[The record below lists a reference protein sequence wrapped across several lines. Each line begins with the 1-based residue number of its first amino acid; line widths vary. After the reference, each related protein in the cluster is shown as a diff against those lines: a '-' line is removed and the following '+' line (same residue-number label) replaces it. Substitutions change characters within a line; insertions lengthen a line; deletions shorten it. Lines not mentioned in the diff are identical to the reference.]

1 MWICFL
7 LGLFNVGNK
16 LLVSLDLF
24 LKVRAR
30 IKLGHHPTEVTRTI
44 LDQSHPGKQYFT
56 YQTSSNTLCILNGL
70 CLLPLTGLSTFSSV
84 HNLSS
89 EELSQVL
96 ELLLS
101 GYWAFECLTVRD
113 YNDMI
118 CGICGV
124 APKLEFAQRYSNNV
138 LELKNVEVKH
148 QSWSAACI
156 HKARPSASPSGFTCL
171 CCDPSVSVGSLPG
184 PSIRSQTKCTWMT
197 SGWPWKPRPSN
208 KPFSPLTFLS
218 PVWMHLSS
226 PPSFLLWWEGPRSS
240 TRRRTRSSHHHHGPR
255 VLKCYSTEN
264 QEWQFTV
271 NTRVTSFILALKIC
285 TFAFKCT
292 LLQFQCNFVHIN
304 ADFP

>member
-44 LDQSHPGKQYFT
+44 LDQSHPGKHYLT

-70 CLLPLTGLSTFSSV
+70 CLLSLTGPSTFSSV
-84 HNLSS
+84 HNLSP

-148 QSWSAACI
+148 QNWSAGFI
-156 HKARPSASPSGFTCL
+156 HKARHSASSSGFRCL
-171 CCDPSVSVGSLPG
+171 CCDPSLSLLAVYLARVFG
-184 PSIRSQTKCTWMT
+184 LRRSAHGWLLVDHGNRGHRT
-197 SGWPWKPRPSN
+197 SHFPHWHSYHPCGCIYHRP
-208 KPFSPLTFLS
+208 L
-218 PVWMHLSS
+218 LSS
-226 PPSFLLWWEGPRSS
+226 SDERAHCHQHGEGQ
-240 TRRRTRSSHHHHGPR
+240 GP
-255 VLKCYSTEN
+255 
-264 QEWQFTV
+264 
-271 NTRVTSFILALKIC
+271 VTITA
-285 TFAFKCT
+285 A
-292 LLQFQCNFVHIN
+292 
-304 ADFP
+304 PGY